1 MSLAA
6 RYHEQESQADPLTK
20 DVPMSF
26 FRSSPRELNLGL
38 AVLRVAVATIFIRH
52 GAQKLFEFG
61 VAGVT
66 GAFAHMGV
74 PFPGFVGPFIG
85 LLEFF
90 GGIALV
96 IGLLTRLIAL
106 GFVCDMLG
114 AIFLVL
120 LKKGF
125 SGFELEFLLLGSS
138 LALALTGAG
147 RFSIDALLADRQ
159 ERNRTKP
166 IGQ

>member
-1 MSLAA
+1 M
-6 RYHEQESQADPLTK
+6 P
-20 DVPMSF
+20 F
-26 FRSSPRELNLGL
+26 FRSSPRSLALGL
-38 AVLRVAVATIFIRH
+38 VALRLAVATIFIRH
-52 GAQKLFEFG
+52 GAQKLFVFG
-61 VAGVT
+61 FAGVT
-66 GAFAHMGV
+66 GAFTHMGV
-74 PFPGFVGPFIG
+74 PLPGVMGPFIG

-90 GGIALV
+90 GGISLL

-114 AIFLVL
+114 AILLVL

-147 RFSIDALLADRQ
+147 RFSVDDLLARRR
-159 ERNRTKP
+159 ERTPARP
-166 IGQ
+166 LVE

>member
-1 MSLAA
+1 
-6 RYHEQESQADPLTK
+6 
-20 DVPMSF
+20 MSF
-26 FRSSPRELNLGL
+26 FRSSPRSLALGL
-38 AVLRVAVATIFIRH
+38 AALRFAVATIFIRH
-52 GAQKLFEFG
+52 GAQKLFVFG
-61 VAGVT
+61 FGGVT
-66 GAFAHMGV
+66 GAFTHMGV
-74 PFPGFVGPFIG
+74 PLPGVMGPFIA

-90 GGIALV
+90 GGLALI

-125 SGFELEFLLLGSS
+125 SGFELEFLLLGAS

-147 RFSIDALLADRQ
+147 RFSVDDLIARRREQ
-159 ERNRTKP
+159 TPVRPTVV
-166 IGQ
+166 